1 MESKKVLENKVKIR
15 FQDCDPFNHLNNA
28 KYLSYFL
35 NSREDAI
42 IEAYDLDVYA
52 HARET
57 GKGWVVATNQIS
69 YLYPAMTMETVVIQ
83 NQLIRF
89 TDKSITVEFRMYDEN
104 KKRLKAIMWSK
115 YPYFDL
121 KRQRPA
127 LHSDEFMELF
137 QDALNPVDDTVFE
150 ERVKTIT
157 QRK

>member
-1 MESKKVLENKVKIR
+1 METNKVLENKVKIR

-28 KYLSYFL
+28 RYLSYFL

-42 IEAYDLDVYA
+42 IEAYDLDVYR

-69 YLYPAMTMETVVIQ
+69 YISPAMTMETVTIQ
-83 NQLIRF
+83 NQLIRY

-104 KKRLKAIMWSK
+104 KEKLKAVMWSK

-127 LHSDEFMELF
+127 LHSENFMELF
-137 QDALNPVDDTVFE
+137 ETALNPVEEVIFE
-150 ERVKTIT
+150 ERVKTLT
-157 QRK
+157 QRR